1 MDENLKRGFYLGEW
15 EVEPM
20 RGQLVGPSGTAHVE
34 PKVMEVLVALAS
46 KPGQVV
52 ERNELVDEVWAGRA
66 VSDEPLNRC
75 IAKLRRLLDDSRT
88 DPKFI
93 ETVPKRGYRLVAPVK
108 SIMPADAPGDSPET
122 RVRQAWLIRV
132 IAELR
137 HRKVSRK
144 EMVTLGILAIVAILF
159 VSLSARLVLNGD
171 SPGSQDE
178 KGATPSIA
186 VLPFSNLS
194 EGSKNDYFS
203 DGLSEEILNRLTG
216 VNGLTVVART
226 SSFSFKGSNDDAKTI
241 AKRLAVTH
249 LLNGTVRRD
258 GDRIRISAELVD
270 RDGFRL
276 WSQGYE
282 GILDNIFTLQDTIA
296 NDIVAQVGPALP
308 IEDAD
313 TPIKTVPPTDD
324 LNAYELVLRG
334 RFHLQRRDE
343 GPLRR
348 SISLF
353 ENAIALD
360 DNYGDAYVGLAT
372 AYALMPFY
380 SYEPVE
386 TAFDFAMTTIEKGAR
401 KDPSVDSKAAGIM
414 SFMRY
419 HSEWRWIEAEIGF
432 RRALDYSPNDPEL
445 LQWYS
450 QFLGGVGRTEDALH
464 QATRAKQLD
473 GLSPVVNH
481 RLAIVYMWMNE
492 NDLARTQYELADEL
506 GMEPATNP
514 GAYMILLLRLGKY
527 DDARSLMTG
536 LQTVL
541 GYGTDWIDPVLTA
554 IQEPQ
559 YMPAAVEAVA
569 RAEQNDGISKQ
580 YLFGVWVYLNETD
593 RALDVALELI
603 QDRPSFNAEFLFS
616 EESRALRSNPRFGD
630 LVRAM
635 GLDRYW
641 DNFGWPK
648 MCQREEEQIVCN

>member
-20 RGQLVGPSGTAHVE
+20 RGQLVGPSGTVHVE
-34 PKVMEVLVALAS
+34 PKVMEVLVALAG

-122 RVRQAWLIRV
+122 RVREAWLIRV

-137 HRKVSRK
+137 HRKVSRTK
-144 EMVTLGILAIVAILF
+144 MVTMGILAIVAILF

-226 SSFSFKGSNDDAKTI
+226 SSFSFKGSNEDAKTI
-241 AKRLAVTH
+241 AKKLAVTH

-276 WSQGYE
+276 WSEGYE

-360 DNYGDAYVGLAT
+360 DDYGDAYVGLAT

-473 GLSPVVNH
+473 RLSPVVNH

-506 GMEPATNP
+506 GMGPATNP

-536 LQTVL
+536 MQTVL

-603 QDRPSFNAEFLFS
+603 QDRPSFNAEFLFA